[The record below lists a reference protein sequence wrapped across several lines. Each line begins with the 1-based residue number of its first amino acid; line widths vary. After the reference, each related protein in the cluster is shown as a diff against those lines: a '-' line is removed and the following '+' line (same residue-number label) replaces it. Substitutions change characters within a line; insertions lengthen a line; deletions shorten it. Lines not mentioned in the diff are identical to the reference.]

1 MNIYEVKER
10 IETLYAENGNY
21 FEIVKEENEFWIE
34 AFKRNNFTDDEIV
47 FLKELVSDE
56 WEAVDIKTE
65 SFAEK
70 LCSFYNYYLEF
81 WESKQVFDS
90 CGLDIFVMN
99 FVIVDRS
106 TNVKVLSGLN
116 VYERY

>member
-1 MNIYEVKER
+1 MDIHEVKER
-10 IETLYAENGNY
+10 IETLYAENGSY
-21 FEIVKEENEFWIE
+21 FEIIKEENESWAE
-34 AFKRNNFTDDEIV
+34 CFKRNNFTDDEIV

-56 WEAVDIKTE
+56 WEGTEIKTE

-70 LCSFYNYYLEF
+70 LCSFYNYYLEL

-99 FVIVDRS
+99 FIIVDNS
-106 TNVKVLSGLN
+106 TNEKVLSGLN
-116 VYERY
+116 VYKRY